1 MTENEV
7 WNFISE
13 AKEVHFPDDIKK
25 EWTLI
30 AEFATEHM
38 KIYKLYKDANRDK
51 KFAIVSLL

>member
-1 MTENEV
+1 MG
-7 WNFISE
+7 FYFRS
-13 AKEVHFPDDIKK
+13 KRSHFPDDIKK

-38 KIYKLYKDANRDK
+38 KIYKLYKDTNKDK